1 MKLSICVN
9 NYYKLG
15 LSFIIT
21 AFCIYIAFTGE
32 NYRELSELKKEAE
45 LAGYGMLYMQIE
57 QLEANYE
64 NYYRPAR
71 EMNPEGLQREINKI
85 QKMQSAD
92 GEVTDAE
99 RVLVEY

>member
-1 MKLSICVN
+1 M
-9 NYYKLG
+9 
-15 LSFIIT
+15 
-21 AFCIYIAFTGE
+21 
-32 NYRELSELKKEAE
+32 
-45 LAGYGMLYMQIE
+45 LARQIE

-99 RVLVEY
+99 RVLVENLEKIFTDISVDRADEEKSIDER